1 MFYFSNKENQSLTD
15 GIFGLIRNATKYIK
29 TGNFFFRDPKIHS
42 ELIKAAD
49 RGVAIFVLSNLTG
62 NENRGYRETKAKAES
77 DPHIVHLHEMEQ
89 MGIHVHLCR
98 DLHAKF
104 LIADGQQGLIMSA
117 NYTPDSLYGNPE
129 NGVDVLG
136 IELSHL
142 EDVFD
147 ELYLHPDTV
156 LQGDGQ
162 RYRYAEKNEPI
173 PFGSFDNIG
182 SGSKLLITISSKASS
197 NLRECNY
204 RTIYDKI
211 LNVVNESK
219 AYLHVISWS
228 FSGIEKLP
236 EFIETIEAACN
247 RGVKIYL
254 YYGTKGENWQ
264 ITRTQKQ
271 IGILTNNLKNSIEV
285 IPLKDN
291 HAKCVLS
298 EKDGMMFTSN
308 IDGENGLLTGFELGC
323 VLSEAERTS
332 ALVQLKNIVKNEK

>member
-1 MFYFSNKENQSLTD
+1 MFYFSNKENQSLAD

-42 ELIKAAD
+42 ELLKAAD

-62 NENRGYRETKAKAES
+62 NENRGYRDTKAKAES

-89 MGIHVHLCR
+89 KGIHVHLCR

-104 LIADGQQGLIMSA
+104 LISDGTQGLIMSA

-129 NGVDVLG
+129 NGVDVSG

-162 RYRYAEKNEPI
+162 RYRYAEKNDPI
-173 PFGSFDNIG
+173 PSGSFDNIG

-197 NLRECNY
+197 NLRECHY

-211 LNVVNESK
+211 LNVINESR
-219 AYLHVISWS
+219 AYLHIISWS

-236 EFIETIEAACN
+236 EFTEAIKAACD
-247 RGVKIYL
+247 RGVKIRL
-254 YYGTKGENWQ
+254 YYGTKGESWQ
-264 ITRTQKQ
+264 ISRTQKQ
-271 IGILTNNLKNSIEV
+271 IGILKGNLKNSIEDV
-285 IPLKDN
+285 ALKDN

-298 EKDGMMFTSN
+298 EKEGLMFTSN

-323 VLSEAERTS
+323 VLSESERTS
-332 ALVQLKNIVKNEK
+332 ALVQLKNIINNGK

>member
-1 MFYFSNKENQSLTD
+1 MFYFSNRENQSLAD
-15 GIFGLIRNATKYIK
+15 GIFGMIRNATKYIK
-29 TGNFFFRDPKIHS
+29 TGNFFFRDPKIYL
-42 ELIKAAD
+42 ELVKAAD

-62 NENRGYRETKAKAES
+62 NENRGYRDTKVKAES

-89 MGIHVHLCR
+89 KGIHVHLCR

-104 LIADGQQGLIMSA
+104 LIADGRRGLIMSA

-136 IELSHL
+136 VELSQL

-156 LQGDGQ
+156 LQGDAQ
-162 RYRYAEKNEPI
+162 RYRYAEKNEPVSA
-173 PFGSFDNIG
+173 GSFDSIG
-182 SGSKLLITISSKASS
+182 VGSKLLITIASKKSS

-211 LNVVNESK
+211 LNVVNRSRV
-219 AYLHVISWS
+219 YLHIVSWS

-236 EFIETIEAACN
+236 GFIEAIEAAHH
-247 RGVKIYL
+247 RGVKIRL
-254 YYGTKGENWQ
+254 YYGTKGEERQ
-264 ITRTQKQ
+264 ITRTIRQ
-271 IGILTNNLKNSIEV
+271 IDIITKKLKNSIEV
-285 IPLKDN
+285 VPLKDN
-291 HAKCVLS
+291 HAKCLIS
-298 EKDGMMFTSN
+298 EKEGLMFTAN

-323 VLSEAERTS
+323 VLSEEERIS
-332 ALVQLKNIVKNEK
+332 ALVQLKNIVNNGK